1 MLFLFVSWFHGSNYN
16 YQFIIKELANEFE
29 GKIECLGEN
38 KKYYKNFSLPIEKE
52 VREINKNG
60 NESVV
65 TISYKIKFIDG
76 ARFMATPLSN
86 LLENLSEGIHK
97 IECRVCDC
105 FRKYESLKDTFI
117 KFKFL
122 SCNKN

>member
-1 MLFLFVSWFHGSNYN
+1 MSW
-16 YQFIIKELANEFE
+16 
-29 GKIECLGEN
+29 GKHKILQ
-38 KKYYKNFSLPIEKE
+38 KFSLRIEKE

-76 ARFMATPLSN
+76 ARFMVTSLSN
-86 LLENLSEGIHK
+86 LLDNLSEGIHK
-97 IECRVCDC
+97 IECRDCDC

-117 KFKFL
+117 KSKFL